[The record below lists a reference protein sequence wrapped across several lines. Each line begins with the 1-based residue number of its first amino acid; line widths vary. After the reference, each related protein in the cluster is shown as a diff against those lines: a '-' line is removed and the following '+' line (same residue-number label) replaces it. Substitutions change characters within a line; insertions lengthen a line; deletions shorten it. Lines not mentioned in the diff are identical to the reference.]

1 MLQAAAPA
9 YESARLFSVFGVCT
23 EVVRGFAL
31 LLVAA
36 SGLGLFVAL
45 TQALDE
51 RRLDLAIMRTLG
63 ASRGRIVGVLLLESA
78 GLVALALV
86 CGLALAHGIA
96 ATLGD
101 WLPAAAPLA
110 AGAARWRAEEG
121 WVVLLVL
128 AVGIIAAALPAWRA
142 YRLDVAATL
151 AES

>member
-9 YESARLFSVFGVCT
+9 YESARLFSVFGVGT

-63 ASRGRIVGVLLLESA
+63 A
-78 GLVALALV
+78 
-86 CGLALAHGIA
+86 
-96 ATLGD
+96 
-101 WLPAAAPLA
+101 
-110 AGAARWRAEEG
+110 
-121 WVVLLVL
+121 
-128 AVGIIAAALPAWRA
+128 
-142 YRLDVAATL
+142 
-151 AES
+151 